1 MATLRDQAKTSI
13 PRVIRNSVS
22 SLSGGQSNSLGK
34 TFHPEMRQPLYF
46 IFLDAEKEKLELEQ
60 ANAVTKA
67 LSIQECPVKE
77 KHVRHLHP
85 PHYHRH
91 LRILDPAEDS
101 FG

>member
-34 TFHPEMRQPLYF
+34 TLAFQEGIKKCCF
-46 IFLDAEKEKLELEQ
+46 SDAEKEKFELEQ

-77 KHVRHLHP
+77 KHVGHHLDHN
-85 PHYHRH
+85 
-91 LRILDPAEDS
+91 LDNAK
-101 FG
+101 

>member
-34 TFHPEMRQPLYF
+34 TLAFQERLNF
-46 IFLDAEKEKLELEQ
+46 CFSDAEKEKFELEQ

-77 KHVRHLHP
+77 KHVGHHLDHN
-85 PHYHRH
+85 
-91 LRILDPAEDS
+91 LDNAK
-101 FG
+101 